1 MNIENVFDIIAE
13 MTEEAAKEIGYEY
26 DYGCA
31 IAVSNALLHDYGI
44 SEVNLSEPM
53 TFQKMNAITKAIA
66 QWQTDTKNNYM
77 TH

>member
-1 MNIENVFDIIAE
+1 MNMENMFDIIAE

-31 IAVSNALLHDYGI
+31 LAVSNALLHDYGI
-44 SEVNLSEPM
+44 SEVDLSKPM
-53 TFQKMNAITKAIA
+53 TYQKMTAITKAIQ
-66 QWQTDTKNNYM
+66 QWQTDAKNNYL